1 MTIPYAKGG
10 ASISAR
16 DNTPSLDLSPVCER
30 LSKAISDIATR
41 GEFLAVDRGKLT
53 INVNAVISHFIKSED
68 FKSQFSPE
76 GSSALLRDLTLP
88 PPDTMAR
95 LGGRLIPG
103 SEQKTSKAI
112 ERLHESISS
121 AIDAILKPNSYA
133 SLLAPSVTSALDEM
147 AKSIGE
153 KPIAV
158 SDSATLVPIIFAPGQ
173 RKANERTA
181 DLARL
186 FTAVEVIDGRDW
198 LETLLSGVSTRLTKR
213 GIDPSEIEDIVESIR
228 SKRNQ
233 PGSQIHRFLDFL
245 DDGALSR
252 VRLQVTMQLMR
263 AVAAQS
269 KYEGF
274 RDYVHRV
281 IEAYDKFGGADGDA
295 LMLDVSVAY
304 GHPNNSLLGEH
315 LNKAMFYSCLPVW
328 SEWSVQLFETRTEPT
343 RGFKTMREV
352 SYRFRVNGMNP
363 QQGCS
368 AFDARLQ
375 RIYDRVLETPSAQ
388 SFVKGNIAEL
398 VFLWLVIP
406 NSLDTAKDKDLVSS
420 ATEVAAGLKA
430 DPIGTLRRLHQD
442 VQSRSAVMDEMA
454 SELISILKTKSRSII
469 EAAERTADHFTISL
483 SRSIVNWEAVESAAS
498 ADYLVKAERGEDATE
513 WFKHLTISTSKSPAG
528 GIASYAVEMQLQERS
543 LSATGPGKAIPMSRD
558 LNHPLLPV
566 RLIPLRFNKSSEQW
580 VIDIPDPSI
589 FETQHGIEIGYD
601 PRHLA
606 LNRKDD
612 SDANKP
618 NEHLRAAS
626 LVAFSL
632 VSYVTL
638 WELIRRVKTMATEP
652 FTMTLV
658 RLQKTGKQNDS
669 EADASD
675 GNTAVYSI
683 SQALEKALSREL
695 PVKLQGLTTSVS
707 GGDPTGKWKKRGALY
722 ALMGSQTLSFPMAGS
737 LDRVALIT
745 YVTRPTDTH
754 PSFPDADGYIFI
766 SRTYTASRD
775 DGVGVLRFDSMR
787 TRLVDNRKDFRTPSL
802 ILEEI
807 ARLQAAGFEHIILL
821 SHHFGN
827 RHIGRA
833 AERHSPHGTLE
844 FLDDV
849 AKRFPSLHLY
859 PLRRDVF
866 PATRL
871 RARSNNESGFEV
883 TSFTDHQ
890 AMYDKIAQ
898 DVLRSLMPIYTFATL
913 AVVGEEHRPQSG
925 FCTYFF
931 DIEQRVSDLGR
942 KEDIRQNILGIGHGQ
957 GVNQSLISVLRAL
970 HFMESEKPSN
980 RDNLLPVLDPFDW
993 ATPNTTASA
1002 GEIPIITRRRG
1013 KRSVLLSFPAVLA
1026 HVTSVLHKE
1035 VHSE

>member
-1 MTIPYAKGG
+1 MTTSIIRGG
-10 ASISAR
+10 ASVSAR
-16 DNTPSLDLSPVCER
+16 DCTPSIDLSPLCEQLAQAVSDVAAQSDAF
-30 LSKAISDIATR
+30 LS
-41 GEFLAVDRGKLT
+41 FNQGKLT
-53 INVNAVISHFIKSED
+53 VNVNAVTSYFIKHPD
-68 FKSQFSPE
+68 FPKQFSPE
-76 GSSALLRDLTLP
+76 GASVLLRNLTLP
-88 PPDTMAR
+88 PSDTVAR
-95 LGGRLIPG
+95 LGGRLLSG
-103 SEQKTSKAI
+103 SEPRASKAI
-112 ERLHESISS
+112 EHLHESISS
-121 AIDAILKPNSYA
+121 AIDATCNPGVYT

-147 AKSIGE
+147 AASIGE
-153 KPIAV
+153 KSPAL
-158 SDSATLVPIIFAPGQ
+158 SNSATLVPVIFAPGQ
-173 RKANERTA
+173 RKANERTN

-186 FTAVEVIDGRDW
+186 FTAVEIIDGRDW
-198 LETLLSGVSTRLTKR
+198 LEALLNGISTRLTKR
-213 GIDPSEIEDIVESIR
+213 GVDPSEIEDIVESIR
-228 SKRNQ
+228 TTRNQ

-245 DDGALSR
+245 DDDALSR
-252 VRLQVTMQLMR
+252 VRLQVTMQLMS

-269 KYEGF
+269 KHAGF
-274 RDYVHRV
+274 QDYVHRV
-281 IEAYDKFGGADGDA
+281 IEAYEKFAGPNSEA
-295 LMLDVSVAY
+295 LTIDVAAVY
-304 GHPNNSLLGEH
+304 GQLNSSLLGDH
-315 LNKAMFYSCLPVW
+315 LNRAMFYSCLPVW

-368 AFDARLQ
+368 AFDARLK
-375 RIYDRVLETPSAQ
+375 RISDRVLEAPSTQ
-388 SFVKGNIAEL
+388 GVVKGSIAEL

-406 NSLDTAKDKDLVSS
+406 DSLHTAKPKDLVSS
-420 ATEVAAGLKA
+420 AKEVAADLKA
-430 DPIGTLRRLHQD
+430 DPVGTLQRLHQEI
-442 VQSRSAVMDEMA
+442 QARSSIMDELA
-454 SELISILKTKSRSII
+454 SELISILKAKSRTII
-469 EAAERTADHFTISL
+469 ETTERTADRFTISL

-498 ADYLVKAERGEDATE
+498 ADYLVKAERREDAVE
-513 WFKHLTISTSKSPAG
+513 WFKHLTISASTNPSG
-528 GIASYAVEMQLQERS
+528 GIASYGVEIQIQERS
-543 LSATGPGKAIPMSRD
+543 LAATGPGTIIPMARD

-566 RLIPLRFNKSSEQW
+566 RLVPSR
-580 VIDIPDPSI
+580 VPDPSI
-589 FETQHGIEIGYD
+589 FRTTCGIDIFYT
-601 PRHLA
+601 PLHLA
-606 LNRKDD
+606 LNRKGNDD
-612 SDANKP
+612 GSKP
-618 NEHLRAAS
+618 EEHLRAAS
-626 LVAFSL
+626 LVAFAL
-632 VSYVTL
+632 VSYITL
-638 WELIRRVKTMATEP
+638 WEIIRRVKQGMADKP
-652 FTMTLV
+652 LTMTMV
-658 RLQKTGKQNDS
+658 RLQQTGKQIDR
-669 EADASD
+669 EADAND

-707 GGDPTGKWKKRGALY
+707 DGDMTGRWKKRGALH
-722 ALMGSQTLSFPMAGS
+722 ALMGSQTLNFPMAGS

-745 YVTRPTDTH
+745 YVTRPADTH
-754 PSFPDADGYIFI
+754 PSYPDADGYIFV
-766 SRTYTASRD
+766 SRTYTASRK
-775 DGVGVLRFDSMR
+775 DGIGELRFDSMG
-787 TRLVDNRKDFRTPSL
+787 TRLVDNRKEFKTPSS

-807 ARLQAAGFEHIILL
+807 ARLQATGFEHIILL

-844 FLDDV
+844 FLDD
-849 AKRFPSLHLY
+849 ATQRFPSIHLY

-871 RARSNNESGFEV
+871 RKRSNTESGFEV

-890 AMYDKIAQ
+890 AMYDSISQ

-993 ATPNTTASA
+993 TTPNTTASA

-1013 KRSVLLSFPAVLA
+1013 KRSVLLSFPAILA

-1035 VHSE
+1035 SQ